1 MIAGQTKISGAVL
14 ADNQNRDMLDLLPF
28 PVLAITADASFVWL
42 NHAAETFLDSS
53 RTMLVS
59 SNLNVFFA
67 PDSPIFSLID
77 RSLSSG
83 RSVSMRLCHLQPQSR
98 RQTRRYPSGTSYRRR
113 WRCYRADYHHS

>member
-1 MIAGQTKISGAVL
+1 MIAGQTKISGAAL

-53 RTMLVS
+53 RTMLVG

-77 RSLSSG
+77 RSLSS
-83 RSVSMRLCHLQPQSR
+83 SFCQ
-98 RQTRRYPSGTSYRRR
+98 
-113 WRCYRADYHHS
+113 